1 MSDSRQF
8 DLAGVFNDKAAPKPA
23 REKKQKTVPLSIRV
37 TSEEKARLE
46 AMAGAQALSAY
57 VRQRLL
63 GEDAAAARPKRYR
76 KKPQAPGIDHVE
88 VARLL
93 GMFGRS
99 ELATSILALNLAI
112 ESGEWTP
119 SPEIEDRIA
128 RACAQIHEI
137 RLVLIHALGVKP
149 QGG

>member
-1 MSDSRQF
+1 MTDSRQF
-8 DLAGVFNDKAAPKPA
+8 DLAGVFNDKAAPTPA
-23 REKKQKTVPLSIRV
+23 REKKQRTVPLSIRV
-37 TSEEKARLE
+37 TAEEKARLE
-46 AMAGAQALSAY
+46 AMAGAQALSTY
-57 VRQRLL
+57 VRQKLL
-63 GEDAAAARPKRYR
+63 GEDAAARPKRYR

-119 SPEIEDRIA
+119 SPEIEERIT
-128 RACAQIHEI
+128 RACTQIHEI

>member
-1 MSDSRQF
+1 MSKPSHP
-8 DLAGVFNDKAAPKPA
+8 LLSEIFNSTAENPKRRKSA
-23 REKKQKTVPLSIRV
+23 KTTLPLSIRV
-37 TSEEKARLE
+37 KAEEKARLE

-99 ELATSILALNLAI
+99 ELATSILALNIAI

-119 SPEIEDRIA
+119 SPEIEERIT

-137 RLVLIHALGVKP
+137 RLVLIHALSVKP